1 MNSFSLINPLRGTG
15 GGIIIQSRYSNETII
30 VKMLFTDTID
40 SVSKEDKDFGLNIL
54 KHLMD
59 KHEGEMRFS
68 SDPGTGTNLIFS
80 FPLKRKMRDQ

>member
-1 MNSFSLINPLRGTG
+1 
-15 GGIIIQSRYSNETII
+15 
-30 VKMLFTDTID
+30 MLFTDTID

-68 SDPGTGTNLIFS
+68 SDAGTGTNLIFS
-80 FPLKRKMRDQ
+80 FPLKRKMRE